1 MSGIARR
8 MAAVCIAACASA
20 APGAMAQAGAASRAA
35 AKEVIEALGRR
46 AATRG
51 AEEAATAAMA
61 RAGGE
66 AAVRETVER
75 AVAEGGEA
83 LAGRIAALV
92 ERHGVEGLLAVRSAP
107 AGTARAVVDAVNAMP
122 SNLVKPALAALAR
135 EGDGPALAALVA
147 RTGKDALEAAALQ
160 PGVGAGLVA
169 SLGDDGVR
177 LARALS
183 PGQAISAARHAEAVA
198 ALPAAERA
206 GVTRLLLAQPA
217 RMAAFLDK
225 HPRFFL
231 IAGAGAV
238 FLANS
243 EKFLGGAAEM
253 VIGPDGKPMLLQ
265 PEGWLER
272 AVVKPALAWLIPVA
286 AGLLMAWGGLKLLI
300 VWRRARLS
308 GLRS

>member
-1 MSGIARR
+1 MNGKARR
-8 MAAVCIAACASA
+8 MAAVCVAVCVSA

-46 AATRG
+46 GAAQG
-51 AEEAATAAMA
+51 VEATAAAMA

-66 AAVRETVER
+66 AAVRETMER
-75 AVAEGGEA
+75 AVAEGGGA
-83 LAGRIAALV
+83 LGARIAALV

-107 AGTARAVVDAVNAMP
+107 AGAARAVVDAVEAMP
-122 SNLVKPALAALAR
+122 SDLVRPALAALAR
-135 EGDGPALAALVA
+135 EGEGPALAALVA

-169 SLGDDGVR
+169 SLGEDGVR

-183 PGQAISAARHAEAVA
+183 PGQAISAARHAESIA
-198 ALPAAERA
+198 ALPASERA

-253 VIGPDGKPMLLQ
+253 VIGPDGKPVLLQ

-272 AVVKPALAWLIPVA
+272 AVVKPALAWLLPVA
-286 AGLLMAWGGLKLLI
+286 AVLLMAWGGLRLGFVLL
-300 VWRRARLS
+300 RERSRLHRV
-308 GLRS
+308 G

>member
-1 MSGIARR
+1 MNRKARR

-46 AATRG
+46 AATQG
-51 AEEAATAAMA
+51 AEEATAAMA
-61 RAGGE
+61 RVGGE

-107 AGTARAVVDAVNAMP
+107 AGTARAVVEAVDAMP
-122 SNLVKPALAALAR
+122 GNLVKQALAALAR

-183 PGQAISAARHAEAVA
+183 PGQAISAARHAEAIA

-217 RMAAFLDK
+217 RMASFLDK

-272 AVVKPALAWLIPVA
+272 AVVKPALAWLLPVA
-286 AGLLMAWGGLKLLI
+286 AGLLMAWGGLKLCFVLL
-300 VWRRARLS
+300 RERS
-308 GLRS
+308 GLQRVR